1 MKKKLKAVAS
11 VSLVTALML
20 TSAACGNSNNGGNT
34 KDGNAAEG
42 NAQTTNA
49 SANNSGNANST
60 NDKAAN
66 TAAPAEKPDP
76 FGKMSEM
83 VEFTTGISLSAET
96 KPPAGESF
104 ENNDVEKWFE
114 QNLNVKP
121 KMAWSTSDQN
131 FAFEQKI
138 SLLIAANNIPDVLSI
153 SVDPNGLSILKKLIK
168 ADMIEDLTQVYNDYG
183 SQNLKDSIAL
193 GGPDALKSVSSDGK
207 LYAIPSIA
215 DVETAIPVIWT
226 RKDWLDQVG
235 LPEPQT
241 LDDVETTLKAFKDKF
256 GAGALPSQQNIFGAD
271 TASFDFVFGAYN
283 SYPGQW
289 IRTADSSV
297 GYGSVQP
304 EMKGALERLAKWY
317 KDGLVAKDFIMNDS
331 NKAVEAIAKGRAG
344 VFEGAWWATWY
355 PLPDSV
361 KNDHNANWQATVLK
375 GVDGIA
381 HAKGYGAV
389 RSFVVVK
396 KGFKHPEAIMKM
408 LNYAQEANTKK
419 LDWYNKLTIDEGAKY
434 LNAKMPLLPASV
446 SAKDPH
452 EITVRYKAIM
462 DVVNGKAKMEDTDPE
477 TKVQA
482 TSILNYNK
490 AADKFADMGLWS
502 LANQFAIG
510 AAGLVK
516 NPVQQTLPAF
526 IGSTDLMQKKKA
538 SLDDLEKKT
547 FLEIITGK
555 KSIDDFDKFVELWN
569 NMGGKDITAE
579 VNDIVGK

>member
-1 MKKKLKAVAS
+1 MNNKVKAAAS
-11 VSLVTALML
+11 ISLIAALML
-20 TSAACGNSNNGGNT
+20 TSAACGNSNNTSENGNT
-34 KDGNAAEG
+34 AAANNAAATNESG
-42 NAQTTNA
+42 TNNA
-49 SANNSGNANST
+49 
-60 NDKAAN
+60 AAEN
-66 TAAPAEKPDP
+66 TAPAEKPDP
-76 FGKMSEM
+76 FAKMDEL
-83 VEFTTGISLSAET
+83 VEFTTGISISAEA

-104 ENNDVEKWFE
+104 ENNDVQKWFE
-114 QNLNVKP
+114 ENLNVKP

-131 FAFEQKI
+131 FAFEQKV

-168 ADMIEDLTQVYNDYG
+168 ADMIEDLSKVYEDYA
-183 SQNLKDSIAL
+183 SPFLKESIAL
-193 GGPDALKSVSSDGK
+193 GGPDALNAVSSDGK

-235 LPEPQT
+235 LPEPKT
-241 LDDVETTLKAFKDKF
+241 LDDVETALKAFKDKF
-256 GAGALPSQQNIFGAD
+256 GAGVLPAQQNIYGAD
-271 TASFDFVFGAYN
+271 TNSFDFVFGAYN

-289 IRTADSSV
+289 VKTADGSV

-317 KDGLVAKDFIMNDS
+317 KEGMIAPDFIMNDS
-331 NKAVEAIAKGRAG
+331 NKSVEMIAKGKAG
-344 VFEGAWWATWY
+344 VFQGAWWSTWY
-355 PLPDSV
+355 PLPDSI
-361 KNDHNANWQATVLK
+361 KNDHNANWQATVLQ
-375 GVDGIA
+375 GVDGVA

-396 KGFKHPEAIMKM
+396 KGFSHPEAIMKM
-408 LNYAQEANTKK
+408 LNYAQEANTKH

-434 LNAKMPLLPASV
+434 LNAKMPLLPVGV

-452 EITVRYKAIM
+452 EITVRYKAIQDVLNGTTPM
-462 DVVNGKAKMEDTDPE
+462 DKADPE
-477 TKVQA
+477 SKAQA
-482 TSILNYNK
+482 TAIQNYEK
-490 AADKFADMGLWS
+490 ATDKFADMGLWS
-502 LANQFAIG
+502 LANQFAVG

-538 SLDDLEKKT
+538 SMDDLEKKT

-555 KSIDDFDKFVELWN
+555 KSIDEFDSFVKLWN
-569 NMGGKDITAE
+569 DMGGKDITAE

>member
-1 MKKKLKAVAS
+1 MNKKVKAAAS
-11 VSLVTALML
+11 VSLIAALML
-20 TSAACGNSNNGGNT
+20 TSAACGNSNNAGESSENVKAT
-34 KDGNAAEG
+34 NNAA
-42 NAQTTNA
+42 
-49 SANNSGNANST
+49 
-60 NDKAAN
+60 AAN
-66 TAAPAEKPDP
+66 EGAANEAAAENTAPAEKPDP
-76 FGKMSEM
+76 FSKMSEL
-83 VEFTTGISLSAET
+83 VEFTTGISLSAES

-104 ENNDVEKWFE
+104 ESNDVQKWFE
-114 QNLNVKP
+114 ENLNVKP

-131 FAFEQKI
+131 FAFEQKV

-168 ADMIEDLTQVYNDYG
+168 ADMIEDLTKVYEDYA
-183 SQNLKDSIAL
+183 SPFLKESIAL

-241 LDDVETTLKAFKDKF
+241 LDDVEKTLAAFKDKF
-256 GAGALPSQQNIFGAD
+256 GAGVLPSQQNIYGAD
-271 TASFDFVFGAYN
+271 TNSFDFVFGAYN

-289 IRTADSSV
+289 IRTADGSV

-304 EMKGALERLAKWY
+304 EMKSALERLAKWY
-317 KDGLVAKDFIMNDS
+317 KDGLIAPDFIMKDS
-331 NKAVEAIAKGRAG
+331 NKSVEPIAQGKAG
-344 VFEGAWWATWY
+344 IFQGAWWSTWY

-361 KNDHNANWQATVLK
+361 KNDHKAEWQATVLK
-375 GVDGIA
+375 GIDGVA
-381 HAKGYGAV
+381 HAKGYGTV

-396 KGFKHPEAIMKM
+396 KGFAHPEAIMKL
-408 LNYAQEANTKK
+408 LNYSQEANTKK

-452 EITVRYKAIM
+452 EITVRYKAIQDVLNGTVAM
-462 DVVNGKAKMEDTDPE
+462 DAADPE
-477 TKVQA
+477 TKAQA
-482 TSILNYNK
+482 TAIQNYEK
-490 AADKFADMGLWS
+490 ATDKFADMGLWS
-502 LANQFAIG
+502 LANQFAVG
-510 AAGLVK
+510 AKGLTK
-516 NPVQQTLPAF
+516 NQVQQTLPAF

-538 SLDDLEKKT
+538 SMDDLEKKT

-555 KSIDDFDKFVELWN
+555 KSIDEFDNFVKLWN
-569 NMGGKDITAE
+569 NMGGTDITAE

>member
-1 MKKKLKAVAS
+1 MKAAAS
-11 VSLVTALML
+11 ASLIAALLL
-20 TSAACGNSNNGGNT
+20 TSAACGNNADNNNT
-34 KDGNAAEG
+34 STDN
-42 NAQTTNA
+42 NA
-49 SANNSGNANST
+49 SANNQ
-60 NDKAAN
+60 DKEQAAN
-66 TAAPAEKPDP
+66 GGTGDKNGTAANAAAPAEKPDP
-76 FGKMSEM
+76 FSKMTEM
-83 VEFTTGISLSAET
+83 VEFTTGISLSADA

-131 FAFEQKI
+131 FAFEQKV

-168 ADMIEDLTQVYNDYG
+168 ADMIEDLTQVYADYA

-215 DVETAIPVIWT
+215 DVETAIPVVWT

-241 LDDVETTLKAFKDKF
+241 LEDVETDLKAFKDKF
-256 GAGALPSQQNIFGAD
+256 GAGSLPSQQNIYGAD

-289 IRTADSSV
+289 IRTADGSV

-317 KDGLVAKDFIMNDS
+317 KEGLIAKDFIMNDS
-331 NKAVEAIAKGRAG
+331 NKAVEAIAKGKAG
-344 VFEGAWWATWY
+344 LFEGAWWATWY

-408 LNYAQEANTKK
+408 LNFAQEANTKK
-419 LDWYNKLTIDEGAKY
+419 LDWYNKLTIDDGAKY
-434 LNAKMPLLPASV
+434 LNAKMPLLPVSV

-462 DVVNGKAKMEDTDPE
+462 DVNDGKATMDAADPE

-482 TSILNYNK
+482 AAIQNYQK

-502 LANQFAIG
+502 LANQFYVG

-538 SLDDLEKKT
+538 SMDDLEKKT

-555 KSIDDFDKFVELWN
+555 KPIDAFDAFVQQWN
-569 NMGGKDITAE
+569 GMGGADITKE
-579 VNDIVGK
+579 VNDIVGG